1 MSNSVYRRG
10 QVWYRKVDSE
20 DNTKSSIQ
28 KGNRPVI
35 IMSDDRSN
43 ETNSFVSVIPLTT
56 EKKPMIPINV
66 KVTSP
71 TGVKQVALCN
81 QLYPI
86 NKLDLENYMYTL
98 SVSTMINVERGMMI
112 AYGLSEYLNNLE
124 MFSSF
129 NKLQSVIED
138 IVQKR
143 VDEILKSRDN
153 ITVDT
158 INSYVDNLIKG
169 SNPTKESSGSRI
181 PSCHTVPL
189 SNPEPLPDK
198 FDVGTDIM
206 RNALKNM
213 TVEKKS
219 SPTVSKTAG
228 RKTSRWTIDVC
239 KQYIHD
245 RDKLSPEEMIDKYN
259 LKDSSS
265 IAKYYSYCKKKLNKE
280 NIRYE

>member
-10 QVWYRKVDSE
+10 QVWYRKIDSE
-20 DNTKSSIQ
+20 DNTKSNIQ
-28 KGNRPVI
+28 KGDRPVI
-35 IMSDDRSN
+35 IMSDDRGN

-56 EKKPMIPINV
+56 ENKPMIPINV

-71 TGVKQVALCN
+71 TGVRQIALCN

-86 NKLDLENYMYTL
+86 NKLDLDSYLYTL
-98 SVSTMINVERGMMI
+98 SVSTMVNVEKGMMI
-112 AYGLSEYLNNLE
+112 AYGLSRYLNNLE

-169 SNPTKESSGSRI
+169 SNPTEESTGSRI
-181 PSCHTVPL
+181 PSCHTVLL
-189 SNPEPLPDK
+189 SNPEPSPDK

-213 TVEKKS
+213 TIEKKS
-219 SPTVSKTAG
+219 SPAASKAG
-228 RKTSRWTIDVC
+228 RKTSKWTIDVC
-239 KQYIHD
+239 KHYVAD
-245 RDKLSPEEMIDKYN
+245 RDKLSPEEMMNKYN
-259 LKDSSS
+259 LKDLGSV
-265 IAKYYSYCKKKLNKE
+265 AKYYSYCKKKLNKE
-280 NIRYE
+280 NIQYE